1 MSTVSMIVERQFA
14 LARIDDRLYS
24 SFIEHLGRA
33 VYSGIYEPGHPSADA
48 QGFRGDVIELV
59 RELGVSLVRYPGGN
73 FLSGYNWTDGI
84 GPVDRRPRR
93 LDLAW
98 RTIEPNLIGIDEFYE
113 WSKKAGTG
121 IMAAVNM
128 GTGSPKE
135 AGEMLEYCNFP
146 GGTQWSDL
154 RKKNGHADPY
164 GIKTWCIGNEMDGPW
179 QICHLDAV
187 DYGKKARETA
197 KIMKLIDDGLELVV
211 CGSSTSTMPTYP
223 EWDRIVLEHTYEN
236 VDYLSL
242 HRYYENLGNRRDFL
256 ASFVD
261 MDRFI
266 KSVASTVDYV
276 KSLKRSPKT
285 IGLSFDEWNV
295 WYQQK
300 QIRFDWEEAPPIL
313 EDQYSLLDALTFA
326 GMALTLIN
334 NSDRVKVACLA
345 QLVNVIAPIFTKK
358 GGGVIRQSTCYPFR
372 DVSRYGRG
380 TALRAVV
387 ASPTVETVYGDAPVL
402 HTAAVDDPES
412 STLTVFCLSIDEKEG
427 HDLDLDLRSFGKVTM
442 ILREEMSG
450 SDPDAV
456 NTFDS
461 PDLVRPVS
469 LEPAKG
475 PCERC
480 AVRIRPLSWNVL
492 RFKYSN

>member
-1 MSTVSMIVERQFA
+1 
-14 LARIDDRLYS
+14 
-24 SFIEHLGRA
+24 
-33 VYSGIYEPGHPSADA
+33 
-48 QGFRGDVIELV
+48 
-59 RELGVSLVRYPGGN
+59 
-73 FLSGYNWTDGI
+73 
-84 GPVDRRPRR
+84 
-93 LDLAW
+93 
-98 RTIEPNLIGIDEFYE
+98 
-113 WSKKAGTG
+113 
-121 IMAAVNM
+121 
-128 GTGSPKE
+128 
-135 AGEMLEYCNFP
+135 
-146 GGTQWSDL
+146 
-154 RKKNGHADPY
+154 
-164 GIKTWCIGNEMDGPW
+164 
-179 QICHLDAV
+179 
-187 DYGKKARETA
+187 
-197 KIMKLIDDGLELVV
+197 
-211 CGSSTSTMPTYP
+211 
-223 EWDRIVLEHTYEN
+223 
-236 VDYLSL
+236 
-242 HRYYENLGNRRDFL
+242 
-256 ASFVD
+256 
-261 MDRFI
+261 
-266 KSVASTVDYV
+266 
-276 KSLKRSPKT
+276 
-285 IGLSFDEWNV
+285 
-295 WYQQK
+295 
-300 QIRFDWEEAPPIL
+300 
-313 EDQYSLLDALTFA
+313 
-326 GMALTLIN
+326 MALTLIN

-358 GGGVIRQSTCYPFR
+358 GGGVIRQSTFYPFR